1 MCGADTCVSLGAF
14 MTLAVADMASIEPTT
29 SQTVP
34 IVIIG
39 TDALLA
45 ALPATPVQLAHA
57 CLRAG
62 FASALPASWGDEI
75 IAAAVLRRLPQHG
88 NHPLIQC
95 SCPIVAHRLMTVG
108 GDLRANLLSFVAPP
122 VALARYVRRVSQPT
136 RTRITYVGNCPGAVD
151 EAIDIRMT
159 PDALIAMLS
168 ERHISLEDQPRVF
181 EAVIPPDR
189 RRYRSQPGGI
199 PTAEALWAQPSPRAL
214 VELAND
220 DVVAELAQHLLTGK
234 NILIDGSIRLGCVCS
249 GGIAGVPGATAR
261 ERIAALEP
269 PRSNAPV
276 VEEGAPIELDLEIPV
291 ASRSPLDVV
300 AISGDPDRQ
309 RRPPPAPVSDAPAS
323 HRLSP
328 VRGLIALPELRQIRT
343 SNPGGPKPVL
353 GTVPLSRDVDG
364 KALPRAYVARR
375 RSSPR
380 GVPVVSA
387 ATEEQPARPRSS
399 VSPAGVLTKASS
411 PATAPDR
418 PASQR
423 NVTSTPFPWPVP
435 RRLLVYG
442 LLAAMLFVVAVSS
455 IVAVVVARTL
465 RPTPASRT
473 QP

>member
-1 MCGADTCVSLGAF
+1 

-45 ALPATPVQLAHA
+45 ALPATPVQVAHA

-88 NHPLIQC
+88 SHPLIQC
-95 SCPIVAHRLMTVG
+95 SCPIVAHRLMNVG
-108 GDLRANLLSFVAPP
+108 GDLRAALVSLVAPP

-136 RTRITYVGNCPGAVD
+136 RTRITYVGSCPGAVD

-159 PDALIAMLS
+159 PDALIAMLR

-214 VELAND
+214 VELASD
-220 DVVAELAQHLLTGK
+220 DLVAELAQHLLTGK
-234 NILIDGSIRLGCVCS
+234 NILIDGSVRLGCVCS
-249 GGIAGVPGATAR
+249 GGIPGVPGATAR
-261 ERIAALEP
+261 ERVAALEP
-269 PRSNAPV
+269 PRASAPV
-276 VEEGAPIELDLEIPV
+276 VEEGTPIELDLEIPV

-300 AISGDPDRQ
+300 AVSADPGRQ
-309 RRPPPAPVSDAPAS
+309 RTPPPPPVNDVPAS
-323 HRLSP
+323 HRVSP
-328 VRGLIALPELRQIRT
+328 VRGFIALPELRQVRT

-364 KALPRAYVARR
+364 KALPRAFVARR

-380 GVPVVSA
+380 GVPVVSG
-387 ATEEQPARPRSS
+387 ATEEQPARARSS
-399 VSPAGVLTKASS
+399 RASGAMFTKVSTPPSARVQPPSHWNASS
-411 PATAPDR
+411 TLL
-418 PASQR
+418 
-423 NVTSTPFPWPVP
+423 PWPIP
-435 RRLLVYG
+435 RRLLLYG
-442 LLAAMLFVVAVSS
+442 LLAAMLLVVGVST

-465 RPTPASRT
+465 RPPPAAQT
-473 QP
+473 QR